1 MAMRCTVG
9 MISLAVLTL
18 SGCET
23 LQQAKDLE
31 ARNSNLQATLDDMEV
46 NQGRLEEENRLLR
59 AERDEMAVSLRRSEV
74 TAEEA
79 SAVRDDLADAL
90 ADLESRLQG
99 MPAVAAGDVSVL
111 WAPEGRLVRIGDEVL
126 FDSGS
131 TVIKARGK
139 EILGQIADELAS
151 GGLSIRVEGH
161 TDSDKV
167 KKQASKFPYGNLQLS
182 AMRAVV
188 VADFLTQTTGVEPA
202 HMSVAGYGA
211 SRPLAANDTAENKRR
226 NRRVEIL
233 ILDQS

>member
-1 MAMRCTVG
+1 

-90 ADLESRLQG
+90 ADLE
-99 MPAVAAGDVSVL
+99 
-111 WAPEGRLVRIGDEVL
+111 
-126 FDSGS
+126 
-131 TVIKARGK
+131 
-139 EILGQIADELAS
+139 
-151 GGLSIRVEGH
+151 
-161 TDSDKV
+161 
-167 KKQASKFPYGNLQLS
+167 
-182 AMRAVV
+182 
-188 VADFLTQTTGVEPA
+188 
-202 HMSVAGYGA
+202 
-211 SRPLAANDTAENKRR
+211 
-226 NRRVEIL
+226 
-233 ILDQS
+233 